1 MFVAGRDLRFAKGRF
16 LLMGAV
22 VALITLL
29 VVLLSGLTEGL
40 GRESTS
46 AIDGL
51 PVDHVAFG
59 APAPG
64 MSRSF
69 ATSTVDDRQLLG
81 WRTTPGVTAAEP
93 LAIATVTARARERA
107 AAVAAFGVA
116 RGSHLAPGGSVP
128 SGSVVLSSA
137 AADAVGV
144 TPGGWLTVAGR
155 RLRVDAVRGDASFSH
170 APVVWMG
177 LDDWRAVVPRAAAG
191 TGAADDEVGAA
202 GEAGATDAR
211 RDTAGDGVEAAT
223 VIGLRTSG
231 AVDVAAADRALG
243 TQTVTRAGARSAIG
257 SYTSENGSL
266 QLMRVLLLA
275 ISALVIGA
283 FFTVWTVQRSG
294 DVAVLGAL
302 GATTGYLLR
311 DALGQ
316 AVTLLVLGIGVGTAV
331 AIGAGTVVGDRVPL
345 VLDLGTV
352 LGSAAALAVLGV
364 LGAALAIGR
373 VTGVDPQTALGSAR

>member
-29 VVLLSGLTEGL
+29 VVLLSGLTAGL

-69 ATSTVDDRQLLG
+69 ATSTVDARQLRG
-81 WRTTPGVTAAEP
+81 WRATAGVTAAEP
-93 LAIATVTARARERA
+93 LAIATVTAKAGERA
-107 AAVAAFGVA
+107 TGVAAFGVE
-116 RGSHLAPGGSVP
+116 RGSDLAPGGTVP
-128 SGSVVLSSA
+128 AGSAVLSRGAS
-137 AADAVGV
+137 DALGAS
-144 TPGGWLTVAGR
+144 PGSTLTVAGR

-170 APVVWMG
+170 TPVVWLG
-177 LDDWRAVVPRAAAG
+177 LDDWRTVAPR
-191 TGAADDEVGAA
+191 
-202 GEAGATDAR
+202 
-211 RDTAGDGVEAAT
+211 TAGDGVAS

-231 AVDVAAADRALG
+231 SPDLSMADGALG
-243 TQTVTRAGARSAIG
+243 TETVTRAEARSAIG

-266 QLMRVLLLA
+266 RLMQGLLLA

-283 FFTVWTVQRSG
+283 FFAVWTIQRSG

-302 GATTGYLLR
+302 GATAGYLLR
-311 DALGQ
+311 DALAQ
-316 AVTLLVLGIGVGTAV
+316 AVTLLALGIGVGTAV
-331 AIGAGTVVGDRVPL
+331 AVGAGAVVGDRVPL
-345 VLDLGTV
+345 ALDPGTV
-352 LGSAAALAVLGV
+352 LGAAAALAVLGV
-364 LGAALAIGR
+364 LGAALATAR
-373 VTGVDPQTALGSAR
+373 VTRVDPQTALGSAR

>member
-29 VVLLSGLTEGL
+29 VVLLSGLTTGL

-51 PVDHVAFG
+51 PVDHVVFG

-69 ATSTVDDRQLLG
+69 TTSTVDDRQLQG
-81 WRTTPGVTAAEP
+81 WRAAAGVTAAEP
-93 LAIATVTARARERA
+93 LAIATVTATVGERG
-107 AAVAAFGVA
+107 AAVAAFGA
-116 RGSHLAPGGSVP
+116 EPDAGLAPGRAIP
-128 SGSVVLSSA
+128 PGSVVLSRGA
-137 AADAVGV
+137 AEAVGAA
-144 TPGGWLTVAGR
+144 PGATLTVAGR
-155 RLRVDAVRGDASFSH
+155 PLRVDAVRGDASFGH

-177 LDDWRAVVPRAAAG
+177 LGDWRDVAPGGR
-191 TGAADDEVGAA
+191 TGADGRPTGARS
-202 GEAGATDAR
+202 GGAPI
-211 RDTAGDGVEAAT
+211 AT
-223 VIGLRTSG
+223 VIGLRTVGSTDLSS
-231 AVDVAAADRALG
+231 VDHALG
-243 TQTVTRAGARSAIG
+243 TETVTRADARSAIG

-266 QLMRVLLLA
+266 QLMRGLLLA

-283 FFTVWTVQRSG
+283 FFAVWTIQRSG

-316 AVTLLVLGIGVGTAV
+316 AVTLLALGIAVGTGVAV
-331 AIGAGTVVGDRVPL
+331 AFGAIVGDRVPL
-345 VLDLGTV
+345 VLDTGTV
-352 LGSAAALAVLGV
+352 RGPVVALGL
-364 LGAALAIGR
+364 LGALGAGLAIQR
-373 VTGVDPQTALGSAR
+373 VTRVDPQTALGSAR